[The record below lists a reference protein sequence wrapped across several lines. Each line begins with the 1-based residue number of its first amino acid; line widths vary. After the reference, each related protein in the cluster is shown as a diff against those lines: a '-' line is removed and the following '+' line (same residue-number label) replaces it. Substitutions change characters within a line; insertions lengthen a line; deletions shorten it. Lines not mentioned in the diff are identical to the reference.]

1 MKIIQAL
8 KTKKQQV
15 LRFLFGSFSATAI
28 MFTFQACYGMPPA
41 QNVYIRGTVVDAG
54 TGEPVEGLMV
64 GLPEYG
70 LTDTTDAN
78 GTFDYPESQYIIK
91 GQIVDLQVTDIDS
104 TIIARLKGC
113 RYDRDA
119 LRQALGGLDVAHV
132 IRNMTNEQLI
142 QLLIH

>member
-1 MKIIQAL
+1 MQQHLTPMKIIQAL
-8 KTKKQQV
+8 KTKKQQL

-104 TIIARLKGC
+104 TEN
-113 RYDRDA
+113 
-119 LRQALGGLDVAHV
+119 GLY
-132 IRNMTNEQLI
+132 EQLNVSATVEE
-142 QLLIH
+142 LASPLRLEVMKVDEEK

>member
-64 GLPEYG
+64 GLPQYG

-78 GTFDYPESQYIIK
+78 GAFDYPENQYIIR
-91 GQIVDLQVTDIDS
+91 GEIVDLQVTDIDS
-104 TIIARLKGC
+104 TEN
-113 RYDRDA
+113 
-119 LRQALGGLDVAHV
+119 GLY
-132 IRNMTNEQLI
+132 EQLNVTTTVEE
-142 QLLIH
+142 LASPLRLEVMKVDEEK